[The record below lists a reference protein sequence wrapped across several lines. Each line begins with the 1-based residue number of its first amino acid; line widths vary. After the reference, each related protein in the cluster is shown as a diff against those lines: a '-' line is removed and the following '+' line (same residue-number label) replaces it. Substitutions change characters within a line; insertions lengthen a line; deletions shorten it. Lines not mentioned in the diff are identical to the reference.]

1 MGQLSKAGAAT
12 RQWRDKWLAAG
23 KCTRC
28 GVNDPRVGKQTC
40 AACAAKYR
48 DENRRCSQK
57 IKDAV
62 FAAYGGYTCACCLE
76 THSHEF
82 MSIDHVNGDGS
93 KHKKNGQRLKG
104 VALYRWLKDNNYPTG
119 FQVLCHN
126 CNGAKQTGQECPHKA
141 QRQGML
147 KRLAAF
153 PLEY

>member
-1 MGQLSKAGAAT
+1 MSELSKKGMAS
-12 RQWRDKWLAAG
+12 RQWRDKCRAAG
-23 KCTRC
+23 KCIRC
-28 GVNDPRVGKQTC
+28 GTAEPTDGYKQCYFCRNLHRQETRVGNQ
-40 AACAAKYR
+40 R
-48 DENRRCSQK
+48 L
-57 IKDAV
+57 KDTT

-104 VALYRWLKDNNYPTG
+104 VALYRWLKDNNYPIG
-119 FQVLCHN
+119 FQVLCYN